1 MQPVPSLWAIKADPS
16 PLVQPALSSA
26 LRSKIVAQSLALR
39 RGNYWDSSSGE
50 VCEGR
55 GEIRG
60 RKLSPILLNISTS
73 QNFPCFVLSTVS
85 PQTRLVLYLSISLHT
100 NISWLQARN
109 ELNVTIY
116 CLRAPLPLP
125 EAEREIH
132 LWKHVVKTAAVIP
145 ESNINI
151 HYSYLRTVFTDLTRV
166 LQQNM
171 PHICSR
177 KPSSMYQ
184 CTTQLWLGHTILKR
198 NSVLSSRYIQL
209 G

>member
-1 MQPVPSLWAIKADPS
+1 MRFFPSCFLIPSPVRQHPNTPRWGGFPGQGWFLVFPTAAVTWAGTTLMPRDMQPVPSLWAIKADPS

-85 PQTRLVLYLSISLHT
+85 PQTLVLYLSISLHT
-100 NISWLQARN
+100 NISWLQAKN

-132 LWKHVVKTAAVIP
+132 L
-145 ESNINI
+145 
-151 HYSYLRTVFTDLTRV
+151 
-166 LQQNM
+166 
-171 PHICSR
+171 
-177 KPSSMYQ
+177 
-184 CTTQLWLGHTILKR
+184 
-198 NSVLSSRYIQL
+198 
-209 G
+209 